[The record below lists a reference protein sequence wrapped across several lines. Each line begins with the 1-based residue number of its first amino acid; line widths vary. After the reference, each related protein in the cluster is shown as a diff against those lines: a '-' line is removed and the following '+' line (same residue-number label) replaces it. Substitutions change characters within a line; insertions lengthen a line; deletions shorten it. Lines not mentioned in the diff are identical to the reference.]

1 MRKILALLVVAAL
14 LAAGCARTSGK
25 QFRQI
30 VYSYTGGVAGFN
42 QSMVIRSDGSF
53 ELTDNGRPLRKG
65 RLASQEVTKLRQ
77 LVNAVAWTDV
87 QEKYIDP
94 RVADAVME
102 GLTVEIGK
110 SNHVTVVG
118 TGAQPPAELGQLLGK
133 LKLTLDREKE

>member
-1 MRKILALLVVAAL
+1 MRNYVALLLVAAL
-14 LAAGCARTSGK
+14 LAAGCARTTGK

-53 ELTDNGRPLRKG
+53 ELADQGKSGKKG
-65 RLASQEVTKLRQ
+65 RLSSAEVAHLRQ
-77 LVNAVAWTDV
+77 LVNAVAWSDI

-94 RVADAVME
+94 RVADAIME

-110 SNHVTVVG
+110 NKYATVVG
-118 TGAQPPAELGQLLGK
+118 TGAQPPSELGQLMGK
-133 LKLTLDREKE
+133 LKQILDKQK